1 MGFESIQEIPEESK
15 TVIQEVKAV
24 RDANGGIDLVPV
36 NRAIDM
42 NNDTSGSDHFDNM
55 DEAAKKYEND
65 TPELTIVSIPES
77 AEVPSSRTVDDREVD
92 NVPEQSR

>member
-15 TVIQEVKAV
+15 TVMQEVKVV
-24 RDANGGIDLVPV
+24 RDANGAIDLVPV
-36 NRAIDM
+36 DRSIDM
-42 NNDTSGSDHFDNM
+42 DKDISGSDHFDNM

-65 TPELTIVSIPES
+65 APELTMVPIPES
-77 AEVPSSRTVDDREVD
+77 VEVPPSRTVDDREVD